1 MLIMPLRLL
10 ELDFKSFS
18 FSSGFCLD
26 RPRQFDSKYWEFDFF
41 FFFQDFCFVVNR
53 LGRWSQWIWLVSC
66 SRQGMLT
73 QGPSPDD
80 KCKLNISS
88 FLIRSH
94 PLVCLIYA
102 KDTMIIVLLLQM
114 MGEIV
119 THICQGLGGGT
130 ESIMF
135 FFFFYSGFM
144 LLIIVLSWLVH
155 DSFCV
160 SCFVPFLLSLSLV
173 PIIRH

>member
-1 MLIMPLRLL
+1 MLIMPLCLL
-10 ELDFKSFS
+10 ELGFKSFS

-26 RPRQFDSKYWEFDFF
+26 RPRQFDLKYWEFDFF
-41 FFFQDFCFVVNR
+41 FFFKDFCFVVNR

-66 SRQGMLT
+66 RRQGMLT

-94 PLVCLIYA
+94 PLVCLIYT

-114 MGEIV
+114 MGEDV
-119 THICQGLGGGT
+119 THVRVWVEGQR
-130 ESIMF
+130 
-135 FFFFYSGFM
+135 
-144 LLIIVLSWLVH
+144 
-155 DSFCV
+155 V
-160 SCFVPFLLSLSLV
+160 SCFFSFFMLV
-173 PIIRH
+173 LCC